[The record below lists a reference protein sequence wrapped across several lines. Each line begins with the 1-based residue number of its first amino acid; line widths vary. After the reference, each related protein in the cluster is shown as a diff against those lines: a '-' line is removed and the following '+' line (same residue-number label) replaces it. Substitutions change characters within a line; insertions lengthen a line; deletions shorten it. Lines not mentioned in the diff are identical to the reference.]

1 MKRIKPAELVI
12 DLTIYPRMNVDPGN
26 VKRLMEAH
34 LAGEELPPII
44 IDKKSRRVI
53 DGVHRLKMYLAAMK
67 DDEEIEVVEKSYP
80 NEAAMFLDAMKY
92 NASHGAALDRCDRT
106 HCAIIAERLS
116 IPLEAVAGALHMP
129 LEKLG
134 ELRVHRT
141 AKDAGGLTIPIK
153 QTIRHMAGKKFTKR
167 QEEANDRLSGM
178 NQSFYANQL
187 IELIESKMLDM
198 EDDKLLDR
206 LRHLHGLLEGVLVS
220 NN

>member
-1 MKRIKPAELVI
+1 MKRIKLAELVI
-12 DLTIYPRMNVDPGN
+12 DHDIYPRININPKNVQD
-26 VKRLMEAH
+26 LTEAH
-34 LAGEELPPII
+34 TSGVELPPII
-44 IDKKSRRVI
+44 IDRKSKRIV
-53 DGVHRLKMYLAAMK
+53 DGVHRFKMYLK
-67 DDEEIEVVEKSYP
+67 ILGEDGEIEVVEKAYP
-80 NEAAMFLDAMKY
+80 SEAAMFLDAMKY
-92 NASHGAALDRCDRT
+92 NAPHGLKMDACDQTRCL
-106 HCAIIAERLS
+106 IIAERLS

-129 LEKLG
+129 IEKLG

-187 IELIESKMLDM
+187 IELIESKMLDV
-198 EDDKLLDR
+198 EDEKLLDR